1 MAMDKTMIAN
11 HYGNALFEVAKDQN
25 DLAAIAKEL
34 DQLQT
39 ILKAQPKLM
48 AFMTSPQI
56 KVEAQQTVIA
66 ALKKDAS
73 PLVTNLIQMTYDY
86 HRFELLNQIISEF
99 NKLYDEERQIV
110 HITVITVSKLDEDQ
124 KQRLATVFAKRL
136 GAKRV
141 MINEEIDPS
150 IIGGVV
156 LKSNSR
162 IYDGSIKTKLE
173 KIKRMLIK
181 K

>member
-11 HYGNALFEVAKDQN
+11 HYGNAFFEVAKDQN

-86 HRFELLNQIISEF
+86 SRFELLSQIINEF

-110 HITVITVSKLDEDQ
+110 HVTVVTVSKLDEDQ
-124 KQRLATVFAKRL
+124 KQRLATAFAKRL
-136 GAKRV
+136 GAKQV

-150 IIGGVV
+150 IIGGVI

-173 KIKRMLIK
+173 QIKRTLIK